1 MKELLTEILYELKA
15 IKKLLRI
22 IEGNTEHTTSYSQ
35 FVESLSSTKSLV
47 KTENN
52 SSEVKD

>member
-1 MKELLTEILYELKA
+1 MKELLIKILFELRA

-22 IEGNTEHTTSYSQ
+22 IASNTERTTSYSQ

>member
-1 MKELLTEILYELKA
+1 MKELLIKILFELRA

-22 IEGNTEHTTSYSQ
+22 IASNTEHTTSYSQ
-35 FVESLSSTKSLV
+35 FVESLPSIKSLV

>member
-1 MKELLTEILYELKA
+1 MKEVLTEILYELKA

-22 IEGNTEHTTSYSQ
+22 IASNTERTTSYSQ